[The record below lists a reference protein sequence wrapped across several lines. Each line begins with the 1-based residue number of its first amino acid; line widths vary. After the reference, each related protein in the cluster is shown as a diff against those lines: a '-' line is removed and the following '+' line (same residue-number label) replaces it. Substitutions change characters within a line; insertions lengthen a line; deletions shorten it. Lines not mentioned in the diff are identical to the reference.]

1 MRKLI
6 CLITFVATCGF
17 GYQAYQHHGLAS
29 ILAFLGSL
37 VAFLTA
43 VANLLSEKKKSSSI
57 SQVIGKNPTGIQVGG
72 NFTVN
77 EKDKK

>member
-1 MRKLI
+1 
-6 CLITFVATCGF
+6 
-17 GYQAYQHHGLAS
+17 
-29 ILAFLGSL
+29 
-37 VAFLTA
+37 